1 MRKIKQKEAKKLRK
15 IIQPDLLASLSFSS
29 LHFKRRSCTDEDVYA
44 AEVEE
49 TVEEGEMG
57 FFTGERK

>member
-1 MRKIKQKEAKKLRK
+1 M
-15 IIQPDLLASLSFSS
+15 QPDLLASLSFSS